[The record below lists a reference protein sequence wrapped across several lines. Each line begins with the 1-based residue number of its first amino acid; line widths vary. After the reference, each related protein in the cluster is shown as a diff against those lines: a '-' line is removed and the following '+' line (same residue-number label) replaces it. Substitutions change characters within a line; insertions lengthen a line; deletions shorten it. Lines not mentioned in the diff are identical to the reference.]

1 MTTAKLIYD
10 TSANADL
17 YYITRFSCT
26 DAFLY
31 LEVKGKHYVILNALE
46 FDRAKRT
53 AKVDEVLP
61 REKYSDLAAK
71 QGRSGA
77 AAYTLEVLKE
87 FGVSECIV
95 PHNTPL
101 AFADKLRA
109 YGMSVKLGDDPFA
122 MARTCKTAE
131 EKKLMLAAQKVTF
144 RAIKLVETTLKQSK
158 IKNKKIIFNGKA
170 LTSELLRSK
179 VMIFLLEKGYECED
193 APIIAGGK
201 QGCDPHER
209 GSGLLKAH
217 ESIIVDVFP
226 RGSKARYFGDATR
239 TFCKGKAPEALK
251 KMYAIVKQ
259 AQETAIKQVK
269 AGVNGKTIHQQVK
282 DFFTTQG
289 YPTGPNRG
297 RNEGFIH
304 GTGHSLGLEIHEEPF
319 RINSSDCIIKA
330 GNMLTV
336 EPGLYYQD
344 IGAVRIE
351 DIVYVTQ
358 TGNKV
363 LAGYPKKLEIA

>member
-17 YYITRFSCT
+17 YYITRFPCS

-31 LEVKGKHYVILNALE
+31 LEVSGKHYVILNALE

-53 AKVDEVLP
+53 AKADAVLP
-61 REKYSDLAAK
+61 REKYVELAAK
-71 QGRSGA
+71 KGRTGA

-87 FGVSECIV
+87 FGVSECLV

-109 YGMSVKLGDDPFA
+109 YGMAVKLGDDPFE
-122 MARTCKTAE
+122 MARTCKNAE
-131 EKKLMLAAQKVTF
+131 EKKLMVAAQKVTF
-144 RAIKLVETTLKQSK
+144 QAIKLVETILKQSK
-158 IKNKKIIFNGKA
+158 IKNKKIMYQGKA

-179 VMIFLLEKGYECED
+179 VLMFLLEKGYECED

-209 GSGLLKAH
+209 GSGPLKAH
-217 ESIIVDVFP
+217 ESIIVDIFP
-226 RGSKARYFGDATR
+226 RGSKQRYFGDATR
-239 TFCKGKAPEALK
+239 TFCKGKASDALK
-251 KMYAIVKQ
+251 KMYSVVKQ
-259 AQETAIKQVK
+259 AQETAIKQVN
-269 AGVNGKTIHQQVK
+269 AGVNGKIIHQQVK
-282 DFFTTQG
+282 DFFTAQG
-289 YPTGPNRG
+289 YPTGLNKG

-351 DIVYVTQ
+351 DIVYVKPK
-358 TGNKV
+358 GNEV